1 MAIMKGEIFMKK
13 FKISKEK
20 ILSGAAV
27 LISIIGMLLSNKVA
41 ENERNTMKKELKEE
55 LMKEMSSEQK

>member
-1 MAIMKGEIFMKK
+1 MKGDIFMRK

>member
-1 MAIMKGEIFMKK
+1 MKGDIFMKK

-27 LISIIGMLLSNKVA
+27 LISIIGTLLSNKVA

>member
-1 MAIMKGEIFMKK
+1 MKGDIFMKK
-13 FKISKEK
+13 FKISQEK

>member
-1 MAIMKGEIFMKK
+1 MKGDIFMKK

-55 LMKEMSSEQK
+55 LMKEMSSDQK

>member
-1 MAIMKGEIFMKK
+1 MKGDIFVKK

>member
-1 MAIMKGEIFMKK
+1 MKGDIFMKK

-41 ENERNTMKKELKEE
+41 ENERITMKKELKEE
-55 LMKEMSSEQK
+55 LMKELSSK

>member
-1 MAIMKGEIFMKK
+1 MKGDIFMKK

-20 ILSGAAV
+20 ILSGAVV

>member
-1 MAIMKGEIFMKK
+1 MKGDIFMKK

-55 LMKEMSSEQK
+55 LMTELSSEQK

>member
-1 MAIMKGEIFMKK
+1 MKGDILMKK
-13 FKISKEK
+13 FKISKETL
-20 ILSGAAV
+20 LSGAAV

>member
-1 MAIMKGEIFMKK
+1 MKGDIFMKK

-27 LISIIGMLLSNKVA
+27 LIGIIGMLLSNKVA
-41 ENERNTMKKELKEE
+41 ENESNTMKKELKEE

>member
-1 MAIMKGEIFMKK
+1 MKK
-13 FKISKEK
+13 FKFSKEK

>member
-1 MAIMKGEIFMKK
+1 MKGDIFMKK

-55 LMKEMSSEQK
+55 LMKEMSSDEK

>member
-1 MAIMKGEIFMKK
+1 MKK

-27 LISIIGMLLSNKVA
+27 LIQYTDIASGRIEARLLSFLRLTVVW
-41 ENERNTMKKELKEE
+41 
-55 LMKEMSSEQK
+55 

>member
-1 MAIMKGEIFMKK
+1 MKGDIFMKK

-20 ILSGAAV
+20 ILSSAAV

-55 LMKEMSSEQK
+55 LMKEMSSKQK

>member
-1 MAIMKGEIFMKK
+1 MKGDIFMKK

>member
-1 MAIMKGEIFMKK
+1 MKGDIFMKK

-55 LMKEMSSEQK
+55 LMKEMPYEQK

>member
-1 MAIMKGEIFMKK
+1 MKGDIFMKK

-41 ENERNTMKKELKEE
+41 ENERNTMKKELKGE

>member
-1 MAIMKGEIFMKK
+1 MKGDIFMKK

-27 LISIIGMLLSNKVA
+27 LIGIIGMLLSNKVA
-41 ENERNTMKKELKEE
+41 ENERNAMKKELKEE
-55 LMKEMSSEQK
+55 LMKEISSEQK

>member
-1 MAIMKGEIFMKK
+1 MKGDIFMKK

-55 LMKEMSSEQK
+55 LMKEMLSEQK

>member
-1 MAIMKGEIFMKK
+1 MKGDIFMKK

-55 LMKEMSSEQK
+55 LMNEMSSEQK

>member
-1 MAIMKGEIFMKK
+1 MKGDIFMKK

-41 ENERNTMKKELKEE
+41 ENERNTLKKELKEE

>member
-1 MAIMKGEIFMKK
+1 MKGDIFPPHI
-13 FKISKEK
+13 KISKEK

>member
-1 MAIMKGEIFMKK
+1 MKGDIFMKK

-55 LMKEMSSEQK
+55 LMKEISSEQK

>member
-1 MAIMKGEIFMKK
+1 MKGDIFMKK

-27 LISIIGMLLSNKVA
+27 LISIVGMLLSNKVA

>member
-1 MAIMKGEIFMKK
+1 MKGDIFMKK

-41 ENERNTMKKELKEE
+41 ENERNAMKKELKEE